1 MPRAAMPDVVTSA
14 LGSVGLGDLPLDTPT
29 SALSG
34 GQTQRLALAGTL
46 ALDPS
51 VVLLDEPTAM
61 LDPASA
67 REVRYAV
74 GRLVGRESGSRA
86 DRGWLDA
93 SSGGPPGA
101 AGRSWPPTPLPVRP
115 STRRSTRPPVRPRPG
130 PRSGPP
136 WWSSSTSSTRGSISS
151 TGSSCCPTTAGS
163 SPTVR
168 CTRPFSRSALVSS
181 TWVSGCPA
189 RTRRPPSP
197 STQRSSLPARP
208 EVDPPKIIPR
218 RDSAL
223 LRPTSAVRSPG
234 HCCAEVSSAEPSGHC
249 CARGQQCRPA
259 GHCCARGQ
267 RCTAPGHC

>member
-1 MPRAAMPDVVTSA
+1 
-14 LGSVGLGDLPLDTPT
+14 
-29 SALSG
+29 
-34 GQTQRLALAGTL
+34 
-46 ALDPS
+46 
-51 VVLLDEPTAM
+51 M

-67 REVRYAV
+67 REVRHAV

-101 AGRSWPPTPLPVRP
+101 AGRSLPPTRLPV
-115 STRRSTRPPVRPRPG
+115 RRSTRSAAGRRSGRRSAPDLVPG
-130 PRSGPP
+130 PGPP
-136 WWSSSTSSTRGSISS
+136 WSSSSTSSTRGSTSS

-208 EVDPPKIIPR
+208 EVDPPRIIPR

-223 LRPTSAVRSPG
+223 LRPTSAVRSPR
-234 HCCAEVSSAEPSGHC
+234 ALLRPRSAVQTSG
-249 CARGQQCRPA
+249 ALLRPRSAVEA
-259 GHCCARGQ
+259 GHVRPRSAVHGSR
-267 RCTAPGHC
+267 ALLI